1 MKQQNDYQLIMP
13 FSTEF
18 AATWELWKQYKW
30 ASHKFKYKSVFS
42 EQAALE
48 QLVTLSE
55 GNEEKAIKIIK
66 QSLRREWQGLFPLH
80 ETTNGNGKSKSKSST
95 KKPEQPTT
103 SLREQAAAEF
113 TRRNGEGG
121 QQGYGSNLKAV

>member
-1 MKQQNDYQLIMP
+1 MVLYCVVFLKI
-13 FSTEF
+13 
-18 AATWELWKQYKW
+18 
-30 ASHKFKYKSVFS
+30 KS
-42 EQAALE
+42 
-48 QLVTLSE
+48 
-55 GNEEKAIKIIK
+55 EK
-66 QSLRREWQGLFPLH
+66 
-80 ETTNGNGKSKSKSST
+80 NGKSKSKSST